1 MNRTSPFLVAAAAL
15 LGAISTP
22 MPSASAGGLAAQQPA
37 QVDLRPRYVSGQQV
51 RYTMETVSR
60 SELKCEEVPEMDGK
74 QSMAQTIGLTLKV
87 VEAGSDGATLQL
99 IYDTVKVK
107 FDSEDGAAEFDSAA
121 PAPSRQ
127 QNKRPAQPQADPEL
141 SKMLESLVRGMVGAK
156 LEIKTD
162 AAGNIVS
169 VSGDGG
175 ISSAS
180 RSFMQSAGQNIPG
193 LPGALPSGGEMA
205 KWLVR
210 GTHSTGLASVGE
222 SWTNEDSLGGTP
234 LGDFKMTTRH
244 TLQSHAGGTAKVA
257 FTGRAEAASA
267 AGAPSALGFQLKGCS
282 HDGSYDWDTARG
294 MLSKMDADMRVS
306 LEGALTGMNIKHES
320 VNTVKVRRIED
331 QRPSP
336 RPER

>member
-1 MNRTSPFLVAAAAL
+1 MILTPHRLVVSLVLAMLALSPAPFSAAAA
-15 LGAISTP
+15 
-22 MPSASAGGLAAQQPA
+22 QPA

-60 SELKCEEVPEMDGK
+60 SELKCDEVPEMDGK
-74 QSMAQTIGLTLKV
+74 QSMGQTICLTLKV

-107 FDSEDGAAEFDSAA
+107 FESEDGAAEFDSAA
-121 PAPSRQ
+121 PVRPAS
-127 QNKRPAQPQADPEL
+127 KRPAQPQADPEM

-156 LEIKTD
+156 IEIKTD

-175 ISSAS
+175 ISSAA

-193 LPGALPSGGEMA
+193 LPGVLPSGGEMA

-210 GTHSTGLASVGE
+210 GTHNTGLASVGE

-244 TLQSHAGGTAKVA
+244 TLQSHAAGIAKVA
-257 FTGRAEAASA
+257 FTGRAEAGSA

-294 MLSKMDADMRVS
+294 MLARMDADMKVS

-331 QRPSP
+331 QRPAP
-336 RPER
+336 RSDR